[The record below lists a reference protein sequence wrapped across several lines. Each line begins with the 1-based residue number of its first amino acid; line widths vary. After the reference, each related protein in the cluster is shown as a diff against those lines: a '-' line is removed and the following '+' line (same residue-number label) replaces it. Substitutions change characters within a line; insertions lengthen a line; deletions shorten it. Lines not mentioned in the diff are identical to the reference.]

1 MLPINF
7 NPRKISDYIFHIL
20 LPVLAVWLPLLFLSL
35 GLPIM
40 PRITST
46 AEQLFNAFS
55 FCMWCVLFVAA
66 YREIKAHP
74 GISFEKGIMI
84 LLPLL
89 VSFFFLVLIVEH
101 ADQSWDYEQYE
112 NAFRAIVRKEN
123 PYNSGRYLYPPLFAQ
138 VMAYIY
144 SVGKKLLDPTTI
156 NLWLFV
162 FYIHQCAQLFLINVA
177 YQLSSR
183 FASRVGYSDLQNKL
197 IVTGLFLFNFPLVRM
212 LRLNQINLYV
222 LNAILIALL
231 ALNRFPFLSG
241 AAVALGGLI
250 KLYTLSMGAPL
261 VMMKKWKAVFG
272 AFVSGILTILLL
284 TNFGRDLSLWK
295 QFILFF
301 LSFPSERES
310 SIWIRNTTLLS
321 LARNL
326 ARFTEL
332 PESIILPLVIIST
345 LAVLTWIALRFY
357 KREKIYRT
365 LPSGPAAETYRNF
378 GSLIDFSSVALL
390 VTPSAWDH
398 HFVIALPLALW
409 AVALRGKDRPGWL
422 GIAITCI
429 FVLPSFDIFPFYL
442 RMFGVM
448 ALLLLAS
455 PDFFS
460 EIFRKISA
468 GILKKYF
475 LLSLV

>member
-7 NPRKISDYIFHIL
+7 NPRKISDYIFHVL
-20 LPVLAVWLPLLFLSL
+20 LPILAICLPPLFLSL
-35 GLPIM
+35 GLPII
-40 PRITST
+40 PRITTT
-46 AEQLFNAFS
+46 AEQLFNVFS
-55 FCMWCVLFVAA
+55 FCMWCVLFVVA
-66 YREIKAHP
+66 YREIKTHP
-74 GISFEKGIMI
+74 GISLEKGIMI
-84 LLPLL
+84 LLPLF

-101 ADQSWDYEQYE
+101 ADKSWDYEQYE

-123 PYNSGRYLYPPLFAQ
+123 PYDSERYLYPPLFAQ
-138 VMAYIY
+138 VMAYVY
-144 SVGKKLLDPTTI
+144 SVGKKLLHPTKI

-162 FYIHQCAQLFLINVA
+162 FYIHQCTQFFLINLA

-183 FASRVGYSDLQNKL
+183 FASHVGYSDLQNKL

-222 LNAILIALL
+222 LNATLIALL

-250 KLYTLSMGAPL
+250 KLYPLSMGAPL
-261 VMMKKWKAVFG
+261 LLMKKWKALSG
-272 AFVSGILTILLL
+272 AFASGIIIILLQ
-284 TNFGRDLSLWK
+284 TNFGRDLFLWK

-310 SIWIRNTTLLS
+310 SIWIRNTSLLS

-332 PESIILPLVIIST
+332 PESIILPLFIIST

-365 LPSGPAAETYRNF
+365 FPSGPAAETYRNF
-378 GSLIDFSSVALL
+378 GNLIDFSSLALL

-409 AVALRGKDRPGWL
+409 AIALRGKDMPGWL
-422 GIAITCI
+422 GIAIACI
-429 FVLPSFDIFPFYL
+429 FVLPQVDIFPFSYL
-442 RMFGVM
+442 RMFGVV
-448 ALLLLAS
+448 ALLLLTS
-455 PDFFS
+455 PNISPKSS
-460 EIFRKISA
+460 E
-468 GILKKYF
+468 
-475 LLSLV
+475 